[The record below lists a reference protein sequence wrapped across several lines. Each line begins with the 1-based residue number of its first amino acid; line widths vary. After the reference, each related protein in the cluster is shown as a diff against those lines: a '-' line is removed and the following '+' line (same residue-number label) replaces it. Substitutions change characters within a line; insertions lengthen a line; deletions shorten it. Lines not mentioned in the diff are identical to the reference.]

1 MTLKKQMTMFE
12 MPLGVLQGT
21 WGGSD
26 LGLASGEQP
35 ARQQGPLG
43 LAGEWSGH
51 IQLLHLSNVP
61 GKALLAQV
69 VACSHQ
75 MNSANAPSEFGSR
88 LFPS

>member
-1 MTLKKQMTMFE
+1 MFE
-12 MPLGVLQGT
+12 MPLGVPQGT

-35 ARQQGPLG
+35 ARQQGPLS
-43 LAGEWSGH
+43 LAVILIIGEWSGH
-51 IQLLHLSNVP
+51 IQLLHLSIVP

-75 MNSANAPSEFGSR
+75 MNSANAPSEFGSG